1 MGNHDL
7 MKALYDTQTG
17 NVLPWPR
24 LDEEPVVGLAAH
36 LLEMTVVQEPQPAFD
51 PATQRLE
58 KTEVIDA
65 EARTVVRGWSVVE
78 VEPPTYTA
86 TEWVDAQG
94 FSGNRT
100 TTMLYLKLQLDAAGK
115 SSPKLASVQGWLDQL
130 IVAGVTQPD
139 LKRGDWEASPYS
151 FEEASAQALAAF
163 QS

>member
-1 MGNHDL
+1 

-24 LDEEPVVGLAAH
+24 IDEEQVVGLVAH

-78 VEPPTYTA
+78 VEPPTFTA
-86 TEWVDAQG
+86 AEWVDQQG
-94 FSGNRT
+94 FAGNRS
-100 TTMLYLKLQLDAAGK
+100 TTMLYLKLKLDAAGET
-115 SSPKLASVQGWLDQL
+115 SPKLAAVQAWLDGM

-139 LKRGDWEASPYS
+139 LKRGDWDASPYS
-151 FEEASAQALAAF
+151 FEEASAQALAAL